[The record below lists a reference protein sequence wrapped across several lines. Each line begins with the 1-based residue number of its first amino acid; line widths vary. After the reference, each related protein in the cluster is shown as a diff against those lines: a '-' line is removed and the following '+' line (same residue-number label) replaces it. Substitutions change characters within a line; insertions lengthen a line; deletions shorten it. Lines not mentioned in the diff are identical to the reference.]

1 MRRELKHAVK
11 YECATLE
18 EAVAPVPAI
27 VLDDVVGLGLNPKIE
42 GDQGDTSD
50 PTAR

>member
-11 YECATLE
+11 DKCTTLE

-27 VLDDVVGLGLNPKIE
+27 VLNDMVGLGLDPEIE
-42 GDQGDTSD
+42 RNQGDTSD
-50 PTAR
+50 PTAT